1 MKLKKIVI
9 KNYKC
14 LKDIEIPI
22 HKFNLLIGEN
32 DSGKSSILDAI
43 ELALTE
49 NKPEIEDFFKDKNG
63 RSSDQII
70 IICYFKLIE
79 NEKEGLK
86 NFSINK
92 DELNFKKILA
102 RDSIKKYVYSTKFV
116 YDDLNLS
123 ENQLSRKKV
132 KDLDKIL
139 DDLKIKIG
147 KDERINKDMKVNKII
162 KHRLEAKT
170 TESWIEIKNEVKNFL
185 PRFIKYDT
193 NDYES
198 PEQMVFKTLQMV
210 FDSFIYNTDEESE
223 EKILISR
230 LKTVIKDAKVK
241 LDEKINK
248 LLPYIKRY
256 NDSIKNIS
264 IKPEID
270 FSRGLKPSPILLKD
284 NFGEFS
290 LESKGEGT
298 KKRLFLSFLEWD
310 KQITSETENQYI
322 IRGYDEP
329 DTSLHYDAQ
338 RKLFYNILEIINQ
351 EKSNIQALLCT
362 HSLTMIDRANAK
374 DIFHLSLNKDGIT
387 NLEYLKSFED
397 EDIKSYLTELSI
409 KMGLP
414 NSSIFFER
422 CFLIVEG
429 STEEHS
435 LPKLYFKKYKKR
447 FIEDGIRV
455 INIEGIGNAMGLL
468 KLLGKNKEHCILLLL
483 DNDSNRPETTCN
495 LTPSGLE
502 EIGFSETFIKERVFF
517 IGQIEFEDSFKNK
530 TIIDTLNY
538 YWPKHD
544 RSPWNED
551 DIENPRAEGK
561 FSDFLIKEVNIQS
574 RKKSMARCTKPKF
587 GEKLAEICEINDYP
601 NIISALFEKSRDISL
616 NRNI

>member
-22 HKFNLLIGEN
+22 HNFNLLIGEN
-32 DSGKSSILDAI
+32 DSGKSSILDAM
-43 ELALTE
+43 ELALAE
-49 NKPEIEDFFKDKNG
+49 RKPEIEDFFKDKKG
-63 RSSDQII
+63 KFADQII
-70 IICYFKLIE
+70 IICIFKLNE

-86 NFSINK
+86 KFSINEE
-92 DELNFKKILA
+92 ELNFKKVFS
-102 RDSIKKYVYSTKFV
+102 RDTTKKYVYATKFI

-123 ENQLSRKKV
+123 ENQLNRKTV

-139 DDLKIKIG
+139 EDLKIKIE
-147 KDERINKDMKVNKII
+147 KDERKTKDKKIEKII
-162 KHRLEAKT
+162 NYRLEAKT
-170 TESWIEIKNEVKNFL
+170 TESWIEIKNEVKNYL

-193 NDYES
+193 NDYQS

-210 FDSFIYNTDEESE
+210 FDSFIYQTDEESE
-223 EKILISR
+223 EKILILR
-230 LKTVIKDAKVK
+230 LKAVVKDAKIK
-241 LDEKINK
+241 LNEKIKK
-248 LLPYIKRY
+248 LLPYVKQY
-256 NDSIKNIS
+256 NDSIKDIS
-264 IKPEID
+264 IKPDID

-284 NFGEFS
+284 NYGEFS

-310 KQITSETENQYI
+310 KQITSETENQDI

-338 RKLFYNILEIINQ
+338 RKLFYSILEIINQ
-351 EKSNIQALLCT
+351 ENSNIQALLCT
-362 HSLTMIDRANAK
+362 HSLTMIDRANPR
-374 DIFHLSLNKDGIT
+374 DIFHLILNKDGIT

-397 EDIKSYLTELSI
+397 EDIELYLTELSI

-422 CFLIVEG
+422 CFLIIEG
-429 STEEHS
+429 STEEHC
-435 LPKLYFKKYKKR
+435 LPMLYFKKYGKR
-447 FIEDGIRV
+447 FIEDGIRL
-455 INIEGIGNAMGLL
+455 INIEGIGNAMGFL

-483 DNDSNRPETTCN
+483 DNDCNSPDTTCN

-502 EIGFSETFIKERVFF
+502 EIGFSETFIRERGFF
-517 IGQIEFEDSFKNK
+517 IGRNEFEDSFKNK
-530 TIIDTLNY
+530 TIMDTLNY

-544 RSPWNED
+544 GSLWIED
-551 DIENPRAEGK
+551 DINKLRTDGK
-561 FSDFLIKEVNIQS
+561 FSDSLIKEVNIQS

-601 NIISALFEKSRDISL
+601 NIISVLFEKSREISL
-616 NRNI
+616 S